1 MTWHNPEAF
10 FLLILL
16 PCILTYLFFLQKKTN
31 GSFFYS
37 GLSLLPKK
45 DFSFR
50 ASLVFLPK
58 FLKLTA
64 LAVIVFALA
73 RPQTTEQITNQTQE
87 GVDIMIVMDISLSM
101 LVEDMGRMTRLE
113 ASKQVVQN
121 FIEGRP
127 NDRMGLIVF
136 SGESFTKVPLT
147 FDHSLLKNS
156 LIQVKTLSSI
166 KGGTA
171 IGVAMANATARLQ
184 HSPLDSRII
193 IFLTDG
199 ENNAGFIDPETAL
212 QLVSDNKIKVYTIGL
227 GRESGTFPI
236 KHEIQDALGRSIYR
250 KVYVSSRINKELMNK
265 ISTQTGGEFF
275 MAKNLTSLKRIFK
288 RIDDLETYEIQTDQ
302 WTRWAEHFEEF
313 LLIGSILYLLSVF
326 LSLTVF
332 FRGI

>member
-10 FLLILL
+10 FLLIPPLCFL
-16 PCILTYLFFLQKKTN
+16 IYWFFLQKKTN

-45 DFSFR
+45 EFSFR
-50 ASLVFLPK
+50 ASLAFLPK

-73 RPQTTEQITNQTQE
+73 RPQTTEQMTNQTQE

-101 LVEDMGRMTRLE
+101 LVEDMGQMTRLE
-113 ASKQVVQN
+113 SSKQVVQD

-147 FDHSLLKNS
+147 FDHRLLKNS
-156 LIQVKTLSSI
+156 LTQVKPLNSI

-171 IGVAMANATARLQ
+171 IGVALANATARLQ
-184 HSPLDSRII
+184 HSPLDSRIV

-212 QLVSDNKIKVYTIGL
+212 QLVQNNKIKVYTIGL

-236 KHEIQDALGRSIYR
+236 KHKAHDALGRGIYR

-265 ISTQTGGEFF
+265 ISSQTGGEFF
-275 MAKNLTSLKRIFK
+275 MAKNLISLKRIFK
-288 RIDDLETYEIQTDQ
+288 RIDEMETYEIQIDK
-302 WTRWAEHFEEF
+302 WTRWTEHFEDF
-313 LLIGSILYLLSVF
+313 LLAGSILYLLSVL

>member
-10 FLLILL
+10 FLLI
-16 PCILTYLFFLQKKTN
+16 PLFCVLVYWSLFSKKTN

-45 DFSFR
+45 EFSFR
-50 ASLVFLPK
+50 ASLIFLPR
-58 FLKLTA
+58 FLKLAA
-64 LAVIVFALA
+64 LSLIVFALA

-101 LVEDMGRMTRLE
+101 LVEDMGQMTRLE
-113 ASKQVVQN
+113 SSKQVVRD

-127 NDRMGLIVF
+127 NDLMGLIVF

-156 LIQVKTLSSI
+156 LTQVKTLPSI
-166 KGGTA
+166 KDGTA
-171 IGVAMANATARLQ
+171 IGVALANATARLQ
-184 HSPLDSRII
+184 HSPLNSRII

-199 ENNAGFIDPETAL
+199 ENNTGFIDPETAL
-212 QLVSDNKIKVYTIGL
+212 QLVSNNKIKVYTIGL

-236 KHEIQDALGRSIYR
+236 KHEVQDAMGRSFYR
-250 KVYVSSRINKELMNK
+250 KVYVSGRINKELMNK

-288 RIDDLETYEIQTDQ
+288 RIDELETHEIQIDQ
-302 WTRWAEHFEEF
+302 WTRWTEHFEDF
-313 LLIGSILYLLSVF
+313 LLMGIILYLLSVF
-326 LSLTVF
+326 FSLTVF

>member
-10 FLLILL
+10 LLLI
-16 PCILTYLFFLQKKTN
+16 PLFGVLIYWFIFAKKIN

-45 DFSFR
+45 EFSFR

-58 FLKLTA
+58 LLKLLA
-64 LAVIVFALA
+64 LFIIVFALA
-73 RPQTTEQITNQTQE
+73 RPQTAEQITNQTQE

-101 LVEDMGRMTRLE
+101 LVEDMGQMTRLE
-113 ASKQVVQN
+113 SSKQVVRD

-147 FDHSLLKNS
+147 FDHSLLQNS
-156 LIQVKTLSSI
+156 LIQVKPLSSI
-166 KGGTA
+166 KDGTA
-171 IGVAMANATARLQ
+171 IGVALANATVRLQ

-199 ENNAGFIDPETAL
+199 ENNTGFIDPETAL
-212 QLVSDNKIKVYTIGL
+212 QLVRKNKIKVYTIGL

-236 KHEIQDALGRSIYR
+236 KHKVQDFMGRSMYR
-250 KVYVSSRINKELMNK
+250 KMYVYSRINKELMKK
-265 ISTQTGGEFF
+265 ISVQTDGEFF
-275 MAKNLTSLKRIFK
+275 MAGNLTSLKRIFQK
-288 RIDDLETYEIQTDQ
+288 IDELETYKIQIDK
-302 WTRWAEHFEEF
+302 WTRWKEHFVDF
-313 LLIGSILYLLSVF
+313 LLMGTILYLLSVF
-326 LSLTVF
+326 FSLTVF